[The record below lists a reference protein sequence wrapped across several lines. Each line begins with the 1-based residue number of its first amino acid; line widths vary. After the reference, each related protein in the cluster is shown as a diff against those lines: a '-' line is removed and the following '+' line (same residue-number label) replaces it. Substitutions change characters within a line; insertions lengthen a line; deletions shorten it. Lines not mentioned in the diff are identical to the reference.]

1 MFQMFEG
8 LWFEFSVETL
18 LESNFSIWVN
28 IICGFVN
35 QTAFEKEAYLKDLV
49 VKLLKD
55 RNLSDYDMLDSL
67 FEEIKQELH
76 AHTKASNSV

>member
-1 MFQMFEG
+1 
-8 LWFEFSVETL
+8 
-18 LESNFSIWVN
+18 
-28 IICGFVN
+28 VN

-67 FEEIKQELH
+67 FEEIKQEH
-76 AHTKASNSV
+76 HVHTKVSNFE

>member
-1 MFQMFEG
+1 MFIR
-8 LWFEFSVETL
+8 
-18 LESNFSIWVN
+18 SNSIL
-28 IICGFVN
+28 FVN
-35 QTAFEKEAYLKDLV
+35 QTTFEKEAHLKDLV

-76 AHTKASNSV
+76 NHTKTSDSE